1 MKSKRALILLVL
13 LTLAP
18 WIMLGFPT
26 HEVNARIMLLG
37 DNIQTIRVVNSSSIH
52 VLDPVNITT
61 IIENPTTWT
70 LKNISFSVTIP
81 KDVKIISTLNDSNTN
96 TTIIAEEDSYII
108 KVNISA
114 IKMST
119 SYIHWI
125 IIKFTKEGEKEIGES
140 TIKMTKQKGEL
151 IEEDTIICPAISLTV
166 LKSQKVPQ
174 EGTRDITMFLIV
186 VLIILPL
193 GLMAVSHKIAARPEI

>member
-26 HEVNARIMLLG
+26 HEVNARTMLLG
-37 DNIQTIRVVNSSSIH
+37 DNIQAIRVVNSSSIH

-81 KDVKIISTLNDSNTN
+81 KDVKIISALNDSNTN

-108 KVNISA
+108 KVNIST

-140 TIKMTKQKGEL
+140 TIKMAKQKGEL

-174 EGTRDITMFLIV
+174 EGTRDMSMFLIV

-193 GLMAVSHKIAARPEI
+193 GLMAISHKIAARPEI